1 MKEKV
6 NFWETSFFGIFNN
19 PLYSY
24 NSKTKLIDNCE
35 MEYSLLR
42 LRR

>member
-24 NSKTKLIDNCE
+24 NSKTKLIDLIVRWNIH
-35 MEYSLLR
+35 Y
-42 LRR
+42 

>member
-19 PLYSY
+19 PLYCIKIISVIFEDA
-24 NSKTKLIDNCE
+24 TK
-35 MEYSLLR
+35 
-42 LRR
+42 